1 METLCKILL
10 NSFNSFYTCHI
21 LCCGFCEPLIL
32 NMIIDSNL
40 RLPFLVAALYV
51 FLIPHYLFGH
61 SINILS
67 TSLVFFYHVLYKIY
81 FMALKLQFSSLNT
94 LCENAHCGTQCHT
107 EYQPFTTSL
116 PTSFLHPCHY
126 TSPVETKCLK

>member
-1 METLCKILL
+1 METLCKTLL

-21 LCCGFCEPLIL
+21 LCCSFCEPLIL

-67 TSLVFFYHVLYKIY
+67 TSLVFTIFFTKFILWPWVTVFIFKYSLWKCTLWHTVSHRVSAIY
-81 FMALKLQFSSLNT
+81 NIPSHKLS
-94 LCENAHCGTQCHT
+94 A
-107 EYQPFTTSL
+107 SL
-116 PTSFLHPCHY
+116 PLYIPRRNKMS
-126 TSPVETKCLK
+126 